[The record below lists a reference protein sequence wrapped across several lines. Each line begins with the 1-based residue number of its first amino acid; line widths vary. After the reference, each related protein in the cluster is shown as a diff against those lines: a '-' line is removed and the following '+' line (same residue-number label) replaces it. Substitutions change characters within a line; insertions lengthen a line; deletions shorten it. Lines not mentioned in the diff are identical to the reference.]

1 MQIYQQYKTHHLQD
15 VFKYVANGLTTFYSN
30 VYLGVVMFHVC
41 HQIMSST
48 CFKTNDPM
56 VRNVKNLSYTTFF
69 KLVEYTDCNS
79 WTHKKQAWWPFVGTQ
94 YLIHTLTIQIWTSNT
109 FFGAQW
115 KYFFIKFGYM
125 IKYQCKLFS
134 FHVWNTMFIDNKQLN
149 PIPSVCARS
158 K

>member
-79 WTHKKQAWWPFVGTQ
+79 WTHKKQAWWPFV
-94 YLIHTLTIQIWTSNT
+94 W
-109 FFGAQW
+109 
-115 KYFFIKFGYM
+115 
-125 IKYQCKLFS
+125 
-134 FHVWNTMFIDNKQLN
+134 N
-149 PIPSVCARS
+149 PIFNTHPNNPNLNIQHIFWCTM
-158 K
+158 KIFFY